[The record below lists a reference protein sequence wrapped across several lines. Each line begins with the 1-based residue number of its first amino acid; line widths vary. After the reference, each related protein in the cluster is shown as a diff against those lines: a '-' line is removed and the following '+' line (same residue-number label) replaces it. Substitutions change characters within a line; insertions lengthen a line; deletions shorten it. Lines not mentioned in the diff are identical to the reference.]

1 MEWYKHV
8 IYFLKGLSAQYFYQP
23 GSLKNIVQDGRTCG
37 NASVHDA
44 SFASNAARS
53 GIKITDFKK
62 KKKLHLDQIGGCT

>member
-1 MEWYKHV
+1 MHMEWYKHV

-37 NASVHDA
+37 NASVHPLQA
-44 SFASNAARS
+44 MRPGAGLKYQIS
-53 GIKITDFKK
+53 KK